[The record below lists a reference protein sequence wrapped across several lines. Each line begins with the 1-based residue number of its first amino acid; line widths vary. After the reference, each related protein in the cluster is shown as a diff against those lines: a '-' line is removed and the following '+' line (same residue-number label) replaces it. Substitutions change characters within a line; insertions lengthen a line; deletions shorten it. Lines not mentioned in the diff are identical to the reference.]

1 MMRKERY
8 GHPAPRADYNRAGRT
23 TGERTGV
30 LMILCATLNWGF
42 GYLIIHDAASK
53 MPLNALMF
61 SRYLIASGVLILIFR
76 KRFADL
82 DLSRLCKGGVL
93 GFLIFTGQYL
103 QTSALSCQGITPGET
118 AFITT
123 LYTVCVPVMN
133 VLFFHACWSAA
144 NIVSVM
150 LSVPGLLLLNGNG
163 TLGFGTGQVL
173 ALLGMLAFSGHILT
187 ASMFTKEEDVI
198 VLTTVQFGTAAL
210 LSLALSVLR
219 PGHTRLVW
227 SGYAIAVLLYLGVL
241 NTMAGFLLQFFGQ
254 QKLSAE
260 KTSFLL
266 STESLFGMIIS
277 AFSGREHLSVVNLL
291 GCILLTT
298 AILISVRH
306 GN

>member
-1 MMRKERY
+1 
-8 GHPAPRADYNRAGRT
+8 
-23 TGERTGV
+23 
-30 LMILCATLNWGF
+30 MILCATLNWGF

-173 ALLGMLAFSGHILT
+173 ALLGMLAFSGHILA

-241 NTMAGFLLQFFGQ
+241 NTMAGFLLQFFRA
-254 QKLSAE
+254 AE
-260 KTSFLL
+260 AQCGEDL
-266 STESLFGMIIS
+266 IS
-277 AFSGREHLSVVNLL
+277 AFNRISLRYDHLRLFRKRTFVCSEFVGLHPAYNSYFDQCAAWKLKDPE
-291 GCILLTT
+291 GGEECDWM
-298 AILISVRH
+298 
-306 GN
+306 